1 MVRCTDISTL
11 PSNLRKIMLMCNKG
25 NINSLEEGD
34 INSLEYYPVPE
45 DEKWRLSLL
54 SELLDSRS
62 LSSEIPGFT
71 HEEVTDLINFVC
83 TS

>member
-1 MVRCTDISTL
+1 
-11 PSNLRKIMLMCNKG
+11 MLMCTKG

-34 INSLEYYPVPE
+34 IDSLEYCPVPE
-45 DEKWRLSLL
+45 DEKWRISLL

-62 LSSEIPGFT
+62 LCSEIPGFT
-71 HEEVTDLINFVC
+71 HEQVTDLINFVC